1 MTFRSILLF
10 GWSCMVAYLPTYGQN
25 LDKYSDK
32 LEAYRAEN
40 WPPLKVHSR
49 YSLGYAL
56 QNTFKKHA
64 DYCGFVARP
73 GKRDF
78 VPSDITRFLGKRD
91 LRTQVE
97 VADIKGGGLMYYV
110 FNRNEKNM
118 LFNDVQFVPTR
129 LLQPGNSQDLFEV
142 DPDSNFDTYVLTK
155 TCGGYLKAALDAGIE
170 PPYSAFRA
178 AFETDSK
185 RESTVF
191 ALSGSFVSPLK
202 AILDAN
208 DARTTALMFEL
219 WKFYADH
226 PGYIGNAYYL
236 QQFEGVMIRHVSSAE
251 ENQRLERSVGLN
263 VNVPFGPEFQASL
276 NVANTRGT
284 TFSGTDWETIV
295 YADFDMNYTKDQL
308 FAPLPSPEEIA
319 AYFSN
324 LRPVYEKSRDHLLM
338 TEGTPHIHHLWIEG
352 MPDFMANSPW
362 ELEEVGS
369 GVYQGT
375 PMLQSGHYTDKND
388 KSSGG
393 RFTVT
398 GKPDPANFSGDLG
411 NRPGKLALSYVL
423 KSARAVNGVHIRMPV
438 SEEIQTSAHPI
449 ATLSDG
455 EFDLTKKENR
465 RFALQWE
472 FEVSVEDFYNP
483 VDFTEV
489 PYTSGLQ
496 VRRNE
501 KNVEVR
507 IARILPD
514 AKNKKF
520 LLTLETEEAFPLERI
535 DDSNM
540 VHYSMSFDIHLKS
553 LKGGGVS
560 VRPVKGR
567 IFLPAVKPVIV
578 EQISGSPILPLQR
591 SGN

>member
-10 GWSCMVAYLPTYGQN
+10 VWSCFFAFLPAYGQN
-25 LDKYSDK
+25 LDKYSEK

-40 WPPLKVHSR
+40 WPPIKVHSR

-64 DYCGFVARP
+64 DYCGFVAQP

-78 VPSDITRFLGKRD
+78 VPSDIARFLGKRD

-110 FNRNEKNM
+110 FSRNEKNM
-118 LFNDVQFVPTR
+118 LFNDIQFVPTR
-129 LLQPGNSQDLFEV
+129 LINPGQQSHLFAV
-142 DPDSNFDTYVLTK
+142 DPDSNFDTYMLTK

-170 PPYSAFRA
+170 PPYTAFRT

-208 DARTTALMFEL
+208 DSRTTELMFQL
-219 WKFYADH
+219 WKFYADN
-226 PGYIGNAYYL
+226 PAYIGNAYYL

-251 ENQRLERSVGLN
+251 ENRRLERSVGLN
-263 VNVPFGPEFQASL
+263 VNIPFGPELQSSL
-276 NVANTRGT
+276 SIANTNGT

-308 FAPLPSPEEIA
+308 FAPLPGPEEIA

-324 LRPVYEKSRDHLLM
+324 MRPVYEKSRDHLLM
-338 TEGTPHIHHLWIEG
+338 TEGTSHIHHLYIEG
-352 MPDFMANSPW
+352 MPEFMANGSW
-362 ELEEVGS
+362 ELEQVGS
-369 GVYQGT
+369 GVYQGQ
-375 PMLQSGHYTDKND
+375 PQVQSAYYTDKND
-388 KSSGG
+388 KTSGG
-393 RFTVT
+393 RFTIT
-398 GKPDPANFSGDLG
+398 GKPDPANFSGELV

-423 KSARAVNGVHIRMPV
+423 KSTRAINGVYIRMAV

-455 EFDLTKKENR
+455 EFDLTKKESR

-483 VDFTEV
+483 VDFTET
-489 PYTSGLQ
+489 PYISGLQ

-501 KNVEVR
+501 KNVDVQ

-514 AKNKKF
+514 AKNKKY
-520 LLTLETEEAFPLERI
+520 LLTLETQEAFPLERI
-535 DDSNM
+535 DDANM
-540 VHYSMSFDIHLKS
+540 VHYNMSFDIHLKS

-567 IFLPAVKPVIV
+567 IFLPSVKPVIV
-578 EQISGSPILPLQR
+578 EQITGNPILPLQR
-591 SGN
+591 NGN